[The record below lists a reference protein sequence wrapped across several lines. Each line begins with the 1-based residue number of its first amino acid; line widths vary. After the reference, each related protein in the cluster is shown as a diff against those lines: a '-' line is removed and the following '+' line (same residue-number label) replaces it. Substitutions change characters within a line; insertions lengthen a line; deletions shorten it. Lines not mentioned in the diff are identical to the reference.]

1 MFHENKI
8 IKEEEVLF
16 LNDKYQKITYEN
28 EEVVFRRYDTEY
40 KMWAELKFNGS
51 DDGNLIIKNLCN
63 LLKSCS

>member
-28 EEVVFRRYDTEY
+28 EEVKT
-40 KMWAELKFNGS
+40 
-51 DDGNLIIKNLCN
+51 
-63 LLKSCS
+63 